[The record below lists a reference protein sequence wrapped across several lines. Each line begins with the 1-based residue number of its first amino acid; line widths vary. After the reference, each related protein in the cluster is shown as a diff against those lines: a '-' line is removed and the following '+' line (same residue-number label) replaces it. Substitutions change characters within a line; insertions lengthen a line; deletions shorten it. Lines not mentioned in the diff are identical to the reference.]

1 MTIIRGGK
9 VEQMGKKKHSIDI
22 IFMFVLFTIFAILSV
37 LIIVIGSGVYEKI
50 SNNKALNE
58 QSRTTL
64 SYVVNKVRGAE
75 NEYCI
80 HIDEAEG
87 REVLVID
94 EEIEGI
100 KMSTLLFVNNGKL
113 KEATIMTGDEY
124 TLDFGDIVIDVN
136 DFYFEIDEE
145 DNLLTVGIIDKEG
158 YESKTSIYL
167 KKVGGR

>member
-1 MTIIRGGK
+1 
-9 VEQMGKKKHSIDI
+9 MGKKKHSIDV
-22 IFMFVLFTIFAILSV
+22 IFMFVLFTFFAILSV

-75 NEYCI
+75 SEYSVRM
-80 HIDEAEG
+80 EQAEG
-87 REVLVID
+87 KDVLVID
-94 EEIEGI
+94 NEIEGM
-100 KMSTLLFVNNGKL
+100 KMSTLLFVKNGKL

-136 DFYFEIDEE
+136 DFYFDINEE
-145 DNLLTVGIIDKEG
+145 DGLLTVGIIDTQG
-158 YESKTSIYL
+158 YESKTSVYL
-167 KKVGGR
+167 KKMGGR